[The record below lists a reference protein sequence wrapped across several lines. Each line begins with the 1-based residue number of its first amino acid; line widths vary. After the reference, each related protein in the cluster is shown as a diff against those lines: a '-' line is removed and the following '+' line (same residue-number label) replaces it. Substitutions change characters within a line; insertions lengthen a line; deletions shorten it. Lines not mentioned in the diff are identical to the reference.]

1 MKEDQDI
8 YQVLPFPKVRQPMV
22 DGLRQARDMSIV
34 HMLLEV
40 DVTDARNWMRESG
53 QKTGEPLSFTAF
65 LTFCL
70 ARAVEENKLVQA
82 YRRGSKLVVYDQID
96 IAVIIGGETADEKV
110 PVFPHVIRAANRK
123 TLPEIHGEIRAAPT
137 GDSALSRDASR
148 LRRYYYLP
156 GFIRGL
162 LWRRWLGSPARHKR
176 LLGTVGISALGM
188 FGRGVGWGI
197 PIPLYTLGISVG
209 GIAQKPGIVNG
220 KVAIREYLSLTV
232 SFDHNVVDGAPAA
245 RFCQRL
251 KELIESGHG
260 LRD

>member
-1 MKEDQDI
+1 MKENQDT

-22 DGLRQARDMSIV
+22 DGLRQSRSMSIV

-40 DVTDARNWMRESG
+40 DVTDARNRMREFG
-53 QKTGEPLSFTAF
+53 QRKGEPLSFTAF
-65 LTFCL
+65 LTLCL
-70 ARAVEENKLVQA
+70 ARAVEENKLVHA

-96 IAVIIGGETADEKV
+96 VAVIVGREGADEKV
-110 PVFPHVIRAANRK
+110 PVFPHIIRAANQK
-123 TLPEIHGEIRAAPT
+123 TLPEIHDEIRKAQSQ
-137 GDSALSRDASR
+137 DSPLSRDVPR

-156 GFIRGL
+156 GFIRCL
-162 LWRRWLGSPARHKR
+162 LWRRWLGSPIRHKR
-176 LLGTVGISALGM
+176 WLGTVGISALGM
-188 FGRGVGWGI
+188 FGKGVGWGI

-209 GIAQKPGIVNG
+209 GITRKPGIVNG
-220 KVAIREYLSLTV
+220 KIEPREYLSLTA